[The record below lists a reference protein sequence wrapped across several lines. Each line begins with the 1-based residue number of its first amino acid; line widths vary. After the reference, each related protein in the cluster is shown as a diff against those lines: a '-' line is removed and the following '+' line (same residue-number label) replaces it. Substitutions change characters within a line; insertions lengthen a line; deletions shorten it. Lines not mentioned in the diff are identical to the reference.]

1 MWLTAVAMMASVFG
15 CSSSSVEGLTPLTL
29 VAAEM
34 FVWDDR
40 VAILVFPSA
49 VFGGFRGKFTVAAER
64 KNKWGRKTSF
74 VWKYIPAK
82 VRQ

>member
-40 VAILVFPSA
+40 VAILVFPFA

-64 KNKWGRKTSF
+64 KK
-74 VWKYIPAK
+74 
-82 VRQ
+82 